1 MITYGEVTERPKV
14 AVLKTAVV
22 RATVGSNPTLSAI
35 RAISSVGRAPRLHRG
50 GRRFEPVIAHH
61 IRDVAQPGS
70 ASALGA
76 EGRRFESCHPDH
88 VRASGG
94 IGRRAGLRSQC
105 LMTSGFESR
114 EAHHTLGRG
123 PTGKD
128 TGLLP
133 RRLLVRVQSPQP
145 CFEEN
150 WGPLAQQVEH
160 RTFNPQV
167 PGSIPGRLTIH
178 HDTII

>member
-76 EGRRFESCHPDH
+76 EGRRFESCRPDH
-88 VRASGG
+88 
-94 IGRRAGLRSQC
+94 QC
-105 LMTSGFESR
+105 GNSS
-114 EAHHTLGRG
+114 A
-123 PTGKD
+123 
-128 TGLLP
+128 
-133 RRLLVRVQSPQP
+133 
-145 CFEEN
+145 
-150 WGPLAQQVEH
+150 VEH
-160 RTFNPQV
+160 HVANV
-167 PGSIPGRLTIH
+167 KVAGSSPVSRSTRGRSSVGRAAALHAAGHRFDSCRLH
-178 HDTII
+178 HF

>member
-1 MITYGEVTERPKV
+1 MW
-14 AVLKTAVV
+14 
-22 RATVGSNPTLSAI
+22 
-35 RAISSVGRAPRLHRG
+35 AISSAGRAPRLHRG

-61 IRDVAQPGS
+61 RDVAQPGS

-88 VRASGG
+88 TRASGG

-105 LMTSGFESR
+105 LTTSGFESR

-123 PTGKD
+123 PNRQG
-128 TGLLP
+128 
-133 RRLLVRVQSPQP
+133 RRVVTPEIGGSNPPAPATFIL
-145 CFEEN
+145 
-150 WGPLAQQVEH
+150 GPLAQQVEH

-167 PGSIPGRLTIH
+167 PGSIPGRPTINH
-178 HDTII
+178 VQ